1 MFLVLQPINSDI
13 FYKKRPMLIWL
24 HKQYCSLR
32 KDIRNIYLSIM
43 FFTNPLKCGMLL
55 PFISYFTM
63 LNITL
68 VNKYITTQFEHFV
81 VPICFFVRRGKI
93 GKGVFNIREQQ
104 CLQRRMIS
112 ILFQYKVTLLINLYL
127 YFTVNHF
134 VNL

>member
-13 FYKKRPMLIWL
+13 SFKKRPMLIWL

-43 FFTNPLKCGMLL
+43 FFFTNSLKHGMLL
-55 PFISYFTM
+55 PFILYFTM

-81 VPICFFVRRGKI
+81 VPISFFQDGKI
-93 GKGVFNIREQQ
+93 GKRIFNIWEQQ
-104 CLQRRMIS
+104 CLQEE
-112 ILFQYKVTLLINLYL
+112 
-127 YFTVNHF
+127 
-134 VNL
+134 